1 MLTSPTRVPKQSY
14 MVPKALRS
22 PFNVNS
28 ARAEELCE
36 GCVGPAANFDGGN
49 GRGPSWILTT
59 KTSPGVTGVVPACS
73 LGSISLEI
81 ECMRSAQ
88 RLARTGFASTPRKV
102 DRPGFDRFDRVDR
115 PFDRVDPAWFD
126 PTGPSGRRSIA
137 GRSVDRHA
145 HQWPSLQCCRLQTPL
160 HIQGVSAG
168 GVTTPGCSPHM
179 YHCSER
185 ERHG

>member
-28 ARAEELCE
+28 ARTEELCE

-145 HQWPSLQCCRLQTPL
+145 QPVAQCGFQGGFISHIGGALSSLVESTLTL
-160 HIQGVSAG
+160 
-168 GVTTPGCSPHM
+168 
-179 YHCSER
+179 
-185 ERHG
+185 

>member
-1 MLTSPTRVPKQSY
+1 ML
-14 MVPKALRS
+14 
-22 PFNVNS
+22 
-28 ARAEELCE
+28 
-36 GCVGPAANFDGGN
+36 GPAANFDGGN
-49 GRGPSWILTT
+49 GRSPSWILTT
-59 KTSPGVTGVVPACS
+59 KTSPGVTGVVPARS

-81 ECMRSAQ
+81 ECMRSVQ

-145 HQWPSLQCCRLQTPL
+145 HNQARGWNQGAVDVAGPPQPNCPTPCVCMYPCML
-160 HIQGVSAG
+160 CGAWHVRGKRTGRAVRGNDTRTIFVRGASDSFRGQPP
-168 GVTTPGCSPHM
+168 TT
-179 YHCSER
+179 
-185 ERHG
+185 

>member
-28 ARAEELCE
+28 ARTEELCE

-145 HQWPSLQCCRLQTPL
+145 HTVTVKADLLVYMRALLSMYLFPMLHGLVTQPCSL
-160 HIQGVSAG
+160 S
-168 GVTTPGCSPHM
+168 CSPFI
-179 YHCSER
+179 
-185 ERHG
+185 